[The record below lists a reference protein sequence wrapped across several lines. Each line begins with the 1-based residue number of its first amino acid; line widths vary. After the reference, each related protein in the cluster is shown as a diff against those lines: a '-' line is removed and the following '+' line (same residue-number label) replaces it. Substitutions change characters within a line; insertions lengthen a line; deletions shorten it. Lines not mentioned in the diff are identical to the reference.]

1 MLDLHTKL
9 GKGFERK
16 DNKNNKI
23 NRELYSTF
31 SWHEVVAKKPYE
43 VGPSFALPSFKKNTS
58 AATTNDKKVS
68 VWTLS
73 NVDNEEETLENEDE
87 LLDEEDLIKPD
98 KSPDCET
105 SGKRKACKNCSCG
118 LAEKLEQEVKVP
130 EFTSSCGNCSLGDA
144 FRCSTCPY
152 LGTPSFAPGEKV
164 TLAGNLMQDDIE
176 V

>member
-9 GKGFERK
+9 GEGFERIN
-16 DNKNNKI
+16 NKNN
-23 NRELYSTF
+23 
-31 SWHEVVAKKPYE
+31 
-43 VGPSFALPSFKKNTS
+43 NTS
-58 AATTNDKKVS
+58 AAITNDKKVS

-98 KSPDCET
+98 KSTLTRPDCET

-118 LAEKLEQEVKVP
+118 LAEKLEEVKVP